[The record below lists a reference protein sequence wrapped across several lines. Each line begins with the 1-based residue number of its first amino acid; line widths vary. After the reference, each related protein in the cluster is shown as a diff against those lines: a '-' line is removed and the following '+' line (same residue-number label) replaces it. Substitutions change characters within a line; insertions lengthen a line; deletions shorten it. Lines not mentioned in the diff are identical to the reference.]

1 MELPQID
8 DLLLQ
13 NKKVLLR
20 TDFNVPF
27 DDQGAISDDTRIRES
42 LPTIEKLLS
51 KGAAVIIMSHLG
63 RPKGKK
69 DPKFS
74 LAPVAKKLEMLLK
87 RPVQFCLDCVGPQ
100 ATEKAS
106 SLHAGDVLLL
116 ENLRYYPA
124 EEDPEKDPSF
134 VKSLSSLGDFYVND
148 AFGTAHRAHSSTCT
162 IAEFFPGK
170 KAVGLLM
177 QKEITAL
184 SVILTNPARPFYAI
198 IGGAKISSK
207 LGVIKTLIDKVD
219 GLFIG
224 GAMAFTFMRA
234 QGISTGTSPVEE
246 DLINEAKEI
255 MAICALKKRG
265 LWLPQDIVVA
275 KDFNRDAE
283 HKVISIK
290 DGIPTGWQGMDVGPS
305 TIETWKSHLMDA
317 KTIFWNGPVGVFEF
331 PAFSKGTTDLACIL
345 SELPAKTIVGGG
357 DSVAAVNKAK
367 LNKNFYH
374 ISTGGG
380 ASLEFIEFGHLPGI
394 DALK

>member
-1 MELPQID
+1 MGLPQID
-8 DLLLQ
+8 DLSIK
-13 NKKVLLR
+13 NKIVLLR

-63 RPKGKK
+63 RPKGRK
-69 DPKFS
+69 DPQFS
-74 LAPVAKKLEMLLK
+74 LAPVARRLETLLK
-87 RPVQFCLDCVGPQ
+87 RPVMFCDDCVGLQ
-100 ATEKAS
+100 AKEKAS

-116 ENLRYYPA
+116 ENLRYYSA
-124 EEDPEKDPSF
+124 EEEPEKDPSF
-134 VKSLSSLGDFYVND
+134 VKSLSSLGNFYVND
-148 AFGTAHRAHSSTCT
+148 AFGTAHRAHASTCT
-162 IAEFFPGK
+162 IAQFFPGK

-177 QKEITAL
+177 QKEIAAL
-184 SVILTNPARPFYAI
+184 SDITKNPARPFYAI

-207 LGVIKTLIDKVD
+207 LGVIKALIDIVD

-234 QGISTGTSPVEE
+234 QGISTGSSPVEE
-246 DLINEAKEI
+246 DLIGEAKNI
-255 MAICALKKRG
+255 MTTCTQKKRS
-265 LWLPQDIVVA
+265 LWLPQDLVVA
-275 KDFNRDAE
+275 KEFNKDAE
-283 HKVISIK
+283 HKVISLTG
-290 DGIPTGWQGMDVGPS
+290 GIPNGWQGMDIGPS
-305 TIETWKSHLMDA
+305 TVETWHRHLVKA

-331 PAFSKGTTDLACIL
+331 PAFSKGTFDLARIL

-357 DSVAAVNKAK
+357 DSVAAVNQAK